1 MNKQTP
7 SISIH
12 NISFS
17 YNDKDVFK
25 DFSATFTEGE
35 TTTIMSPSGKGK
47 TTLLYLISG
56 LLTPENG
63 DISYSIPSP
72 KFSMVFQDDR
82 LIEASSITNNI
93 KLINPNLN
101 KNDISLCL
109 EALGL
114 YGYDNKRVKHLSG
127 GEKRRVAI
135 ARAILADFD
144 ILLMDEPF
152 TGLDDDTKEIVI
164 QYIKERTA
172 GKTVLLV
179 THNKTEAQKFGNSII
194 TI

>member
-7 SISIH
+7 SISIN

-63 DISYSIPSP
+63 DRAYRIPSP
-72 KFSMVFQDDR
+72 TFSMVFQDNR

>member
-7 SISIH
+7 SISIN

-63 DISYSIPSP
+63 DIAYRIPSP
-72 KFSMVFQDDR
+72 KFSMVFQDNR

>member
-7 SISIH
+7 SISIN

-72 KFSMVFQDDR
+72 KFSMVFQDNR

>member
-1 MNKQTP
+1 MNNKTP
-7 SISIH
+7 VISIN

-17 YNDKDVFK
+17 YNDKNVFK
-25 DFSATFTEGE
+25 DYSATFTTGK

-56 LLTPENG
+56 LLTPEAG
-63 DISYSIPSP
+63 DITYNIPSP
-72 KFSMVFQDDR
+72 RFSMVFQDDR
-82 LIEASSITNNI
+82 LIAASSVINNI
-93 KLINPNLN
+93 KLVNPNLSET
-101 KNDISLCL
+101 DISLCL
-109 EALGL
+109 ESLSL
-114 YGYDNKRVKHLSG
+114 SGYEYKKVKHLSG

-144 ILLMDEPF
+144 ILLMDEPL

-164 QYIKERTA
+164 QYIKKRTA

-179 THNKTEAQKFGNSII
+179 THNKTEAEKLSKSII

>member
-1 MNKQTP
+1 MNKKKTA
-7 SISIH
+7 ISIN

-17 YNDKDVFK
+17 YNDKEVFK
-25 DFSATFTEGE
+25 DFSATFAEGE

-47 TTLLYLISG
+47 TTLLYLISR
-56 LLTPENG
+56 LLTTKAG
-63 DISYSIPSP
+63 DITYSISSP

-82 LIEASSITNNI
+82 LIEASSVTNNI
-93 KLINPNLN
+93 KLVNPDLN
-101 KNDISLCL
+101 DNDISICL
-109 EALGL
+109 KALGL
-114 YGYDNKRVKHLSG
+114 SGYSNKKVKHLSG

-164 QYIKERTA
+164 SYIKKRTA
-172 GKTVLLV
+172 GKTVLLI
-179 THNKTEAQKFGNSII
+179 THNKSEAEKLNSVIF

>member
-7 SISIH
+7 SISIN

-56 LLTPENG
+56 LLTPEKG
-63 DISYSIPSP
+63 DIAFRIPSP
-72 KFSMVFQDDR
+72 KFSMVFQDNR